1 MNNVLSAMH
10 GGVAISLDG
19 QYVTINNNIYK
30 EPVAIARLLSPQE
43 LERVMRFDV
52 ADDKAGEIIERDI
65 IDNTFIEFLGITDTV
80 DWEGI
85 EAGIPSTI
93 AETIVSKSMSYINDP
108 VGAVEEVSADVGLVD
123 TMMAFVSRYMS
134 TPFSDVQKLPINEVY
149 RRYAI
154 CLQAFATEVPPIEAQ
169 E

>member
-10 GGVAISLDG
+10 GGVAISLEG

-30 EPVAIARLLSPQE
+30 DPVVIARLLSPQE
-43 LERVMRFDV
+43 LDRVLRFNID
-52 ADDKAGEIIERDI
+52 DDKAAEIIERDI
-65 IDNTFIEFLGITDTV
+65 LDNTFIEFLGITDTV

-93 AETIVSKSMSYINDP
+93 AEVIVAKSTSYINDP
-108 VGAVEEVSADVGLVD
+108 VGAVAEESASIGLVD
-123 TMMAFVSRYMS
+123 SMMAFVSRYMS
-134 TPFSDVQKLPINEVY
+134 TPFSEVQKLPINEVY

-154 CLQAFATEVPPIEAQ
+154 CLQAFATEVPPIEIQ

>member
-10 GGVAISLDG
+10 GGVAISLEG

-30 EPVAIARLLSPQE
+30 DPVVIARLLSPQE
-43 LERVMRFDV
+43 LDRVLRFNID
-52 ADDKAGEIIERDI
+52 DDKAAEIIERDI
-65 IDNTFIEFLGITDTV
+65 LDNTFIEFLGITDTV

-93 AETIVSKSMSYINDP
+93 AEVIVAKSTSYINDP
-108 VGAVEEVSADVGLVD
+108 VGAVAEESASIGLVD
-123 TMMAFVSRYMS
+123 SMMAFVSRYMS
-134 TPFSDVQKLPINEVY
+134 TPFSEVQKLPINEVY